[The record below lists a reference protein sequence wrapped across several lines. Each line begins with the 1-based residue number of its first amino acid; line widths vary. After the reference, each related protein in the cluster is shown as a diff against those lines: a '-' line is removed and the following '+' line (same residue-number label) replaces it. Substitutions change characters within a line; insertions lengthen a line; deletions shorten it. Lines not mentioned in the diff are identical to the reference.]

1 MSSGIT
7 LTNLSVVL
15 GTGDR
20 SVEALRDINLT
31 VEENEFLCVMGPS
44 GCGKTT
50 LLNVIA
56 GFVPATSGSA
66 MMNNSH
72 IAGPGKD
79 RAVVFQSD
87 AVFPWMTVEQNIAY
101 SGRFSKASRAER
113 KRAVET
119 YLDLVGLREF
129 RKAWPKELSG
139 GMRKRV
145 DVARAYYSEPEILLM
160 DEPFGELDIMT
171 KERMQMEFLAIW
183 ERRPKTVIF
192 ITHDLEEGLFMGDR
206 LVMMAPRPGR
216 IIKTFQVPFGRP
228 RNTGLK
234 TEEEFVQ
241 ARKDVRDFFGGF
253 IE

>member
-1 MSSGIT
+1 MSARIQ
-7 LTNLSVVL
+7 LNDLSVVL
-15 GTGDR
+15 GSGNR
-20 SVEALRDINLT
+20 AVEALQDINLT

-66 MMNNSH
+66 MMNNSP

-101 SGRFSKASRAER
+101 SGRFTRASRAER

-145 DVARAYYSEPEILLM
+145 DVARAYCSEPEVLLM

-171 KERMQMEFLAIW
+171 KERMQTEFLTIW
-183 ERRPKTVIF
+183 ERRPKTVVF

-206 LVMMAPRPGR
+206 LIVMAPRPGR
-216 IIKTFQVPFGRP
+216 IIKTFQSPFARP
-228 RNTGLK
+228 REASLK
-234 TEEEFVQ
+234 TEEKFVQ
-241 ARKDVRDFFGGF
+241 TRKSGKELFDGF
-253 IE
+253 ID

>member
-1 MSSGIT
+1 MSARIQLND
-7 LTNLSVVL
+7 LTVVL
-15 GTGDR
+15 GTGSR
-20 SVEALRDINLT
+20 AVEALREINLT

-56 GFVPATSGSA
+56 GFVPATAGSA
-66 MMNNSH
+66 TMNNAR

-101 SGRFSKASRAER
+101 SGRFAKMSRKER
-113 KRAVET
+113 KRAVEA

-145 DVARAYYSEPEILLM
+145 DVARAYFSEPEVLLM

-171 KERMQMEFLAIW
+171 KERMQTEFLAIW
-183 ERRPKTVIF
+183 ERRPKTVVF
-192 ITHDLEEGLFMGDR
+192 ITHDLEEGLFLGDR
-206 LVMMAPRPGR
+206 LIVMAPRPGR
-216 IIKTFQVPFGRP
+216 IIKTFQVPFHRP
-228 RNTGLK
+228 RQTSLK

-241 ARKDVRDFFGGF
+241 ARRSVKEYFDGTID
-253 IE
+253 

>member
-1 MSSGIT
+1 MSARIQ
-7 LTNLSVVL
+7 LNDLSVVL
-15 GTGDR
+15 GTGNR

-31 VEENEFLCVMGPS
+31 VDENEFLCVMGPS

-56 GFVPATSGSA
+56 GFVPATTGSA
-66 MMNNSH
+66 TMNNSH

-101 SGRFSKASRAER
+101 SGRFTRSSRSER
-113 KRAVET
+113 RRAVET

-145 DVARAYYSEPEILLM
+145 DVARAYCSEPEVRSGLPRRGAGEPEGHLDSVGVLNLQRRLDQQNRYRSLSNMSSASIIL
-160 DEPFGELDIMT
+160 
-171 KERMQMEFLAIW
+171 A
-183 ERRPKTVIF
+183 
-192 ITHDLEEGLFMGDR
+192 
-206 LVMMAPRPGR
+206 
-216 IIKTFQVPFGRP
+216 VPFRACQPPGP
-228 RNTGLK
+228 SP
-234 TEEEFVQ
+234 
-241 ARKDVRDFFGGF
+241 
-253 IE
+253 

>member
-1 MSSGIT
+1 MSARIQLND
-7 LTNLSVVL
+7 LTVVL
-15 GTGDR
+15 GTGNR
-20 SVEALRDINLT
+20 AVEALREINLT

-56 GFVPATSGSA
+56 GFVPATAGSA
-66 MMNNSH
+66 MMNNAR

-101 SGRFSKASRAER
+101 SGRFAKMSRKER
-113 KRAVET
+113 KRAVEA

-145 DVARAYYSEPEILLM
+145 DVARAYFSEPEVLLM

-171 KERMQMEFLAIW
+171 KERMQTEFLAIW
-183 ERRPKTVIF
+183 ERRPKTVVF
-192 ITHDLEEGLFMGDR
+192 ITHDLEEGLFLGDR
-206 LVMMAPRPGR
+206 LIVMAPRPGR

-228 RNTGLK
+228 RQTGLK

-241 ARKDVRDFFGGF
+241 ARRSVKEYFDGTID
-253 IE
+253 

>member
-1 MSSGIT
+1 MSARIQLND
-7 LTNLSVVL
+7 LTVVL
-15 GTGDR
+15 GTGNR
-20 SVEALRDINLT
+20 AVEALRDINLT

-56 GFVPATSGSA
+56 GFVPATSGIA
-66 MMNNSH
+66 TMNNAR

-101 SGRFSKASRAER
+101 SGRFAKMSRKER
-113 KRAVET
+113 KRAVEA

-145 DVARAYYSEPEILLM
+145 DVARAYYSEPEVLLM

-171 KERMQMEFLAIW
+171 KERMQLEFLAIW
-183 ERRPKTVIF
+183 ERRPKTVVF
-192 ITHDLEEGLFMGDR
+192 ITHDLEEGLFLGDR
-206 LVMMAPRPGR
+206 LIVMAPRPGR

-228 RNTGLK
+228 RQTSLK
-234 TEEEFVQ
+234 TEEAFVQ
-241 ARKDVRDFFGGF
+241 ARRSVKEYFDGTID
-253 IE
+253 

>member
-1 MSSGIT
+1 MSARII
-7 LTNLSVVL
+7 LNDLSVVL

-20 SVEALRDINLT
+20 SVEALKGVNLT

-56 GFVPATSGSA
+56 GFLPATSGSA
-66 MMNNSH
+66 VMNGSH

-101 SGRFSKASRAER
+101 SGRFTKRSRAEKR
-113 KRAVET
+113 RAVET
-119 YLDLVGLREF
+119 YLDLVGLRDF

-145 DVARAYYSEPEILLM
+145 DVARAYYSEPEVLLM
-160 DEPFGELDIMT
+160 DEPFGALDIMT
-171 KERMQMEFLAIW
+171 KERMQAEFLAIW

-192 ITHDLEEGLFMGDR
+192 ITHDLEEGLFLGDR
-206 LVMMAPRPGR
+206 LVVMARRPGR
-216 IIKTFQVPFGRP
+216 IIKTFQVPFARP
-228 RNTGLK
+228 RDMSLK
-234 TEEEFVQ
+234 TEEEFVR
-241 ARKDVRDFFGGF
+241 ARRTVREHFDGL
-253 IE
+253 ID